1 MADIRITDLV
11 DPQAIEDLRTV
22 KNEVDNVRTAYIEVI
37 RATAEAIKIKIET
50 VGDIDKINNLV
61 AGGLKKAEEAT
72 AQLNSAVDQQRQ
84 IIGQTTNVISR
95 ELAEIEKENKAKRA
109 AFNQDKSMLDVAKS
123 IIGTRDENIE
133 RLIKEQKRMK
143 DLKDEQKQLDD
154 AVKKGAMTE
163 QQAYER
169 RVEIESQYRQTKAS
183 VHELTKVLNN
193 QDKELNAAEGSYQQ
207 LSLQLEQMKMAYKQL
222 TDEEKNNPIGKA
234 LNDEI
239 QKMDAHLKD
248 LAADMGEY
256 QRNVGNYAIAAGNY
270 VDVMLNAVGV
280 NGKFGSSLKMLATEG
295 GGDILA
301 GLTTK
306 VKAFGT
312 TLLGFLANPAVLA
325 ILGIG
330 GTVAAFKWWYDY
342 NKGLMEATRL
352 TREFL
357 GVSGDELVD
366 VRSEIQAV
374 ADEWGKDY
382 KDVLSAVDIL
392 MQQYGIDSREALDI
406 VRGGFQA
413 GADLSGNMLS
423 NMERYAPIFKDM
435 KLDGS
440 QLAAVLAQTRSGIFN
455 EQGLQMMQMAT
466 KRLREMS
473 SGTKKA
479 LEDLGISTD
488 EWNEKLLNGEANF
501 FDYLQEV
508 SRKIGELPAES
519 QEVGNALKEVFGRNG
534 AAGGMELVKYL
545 GEMTTNLD
553 EVKKVTGEV
562 GELHDQHIEKM
573 KELNKRV
580 ADLFDVTDD
589 GFEEATLAGKNFL
602 TDVLIKV
609 VGYAQKVVHWF
620 QDWYGESVELRGVVQ
635 FLSFEFQA
643 LWLKIKTG
651 VINTV
656 SLFEGMAKT
665 IRAVMD
671 FDTLKDSPKEYL
683 ENLSKVQGDTLRKM
697 KDNTVSAFNDLK
709 EIGKRSIDNTLVAPK
724 REGTDEVSAVPQQTG
739 QETGQT
745 GRLKGNQHGGD
756 DEKTSTVSPSKEA
769 EAKNHEEVREI
780 IIEATKKTIA
790 ERLKLVEEGS
800 EEEMKLSAQYAE
812 AEMASVV
819 AAARR
824 NFDKQ
829 KGELDASLAQRK
841 ISEEEY
847 AKGVEVLNEEMMAA
861 ELAAEHEKNDAV
873 SEARKKFANA
883 EIGRISEFYA
893 VQKLL
898 RDTAY
903 VEEVTAIEQQYAEG
917 LITKEEYERTLYDT
931 KVRYEQASA
940 LAVIESLEKL
950 LSVEEMTDDD
960 REKAMRELAKA
971 RVDLA
976 KQEADEVIAA
986 MEREKKADDE
996 LAKKRQQNM
1005 KEWLQT
1011 ASQAIGKINGLMGT
1025 LYDGQ
1030 IQKIEE
1036 EREVHQAHYD
1046 EEVARIESLAERG
1059 AISTEEAE
1067 ARKVAAEKR
1076 RSDKET
1082 EMEKKK
1088 QELEYK
1094 KAVWEKAT
1102 AVAQTGIATALGIM
1116 QAMATMPPNPVLAGV
1131 IAAMGAV
1138 QVATILATPIR
1149 AYAKG
1154 TGEKGHDGGLAMVGD
1169 GGKREVV
1176 VIGNSAWLT
1185 PDKPVVVDLPKGA
1198 VVYPDVDE
1206 WKMELPLSGNLHQ
1219 AEMAAIVS
1227 QQAEPKMLVVND
1239 YKRLEKK
1246 MDERNRL
1253 ARMSLKLQAEAAY
1266 RAEFAQYRR
1275 DC

>member
-11 DPQAIEDLRTV
+11 DPKAIEDLRTV
-22 KNEVDNVRTAYIEVI
+22 KTEVDNVRTAYLDAAKMMV
-37 RATAEAIKIKIET
+37 EAIKIKVEV

-61 AGGLKKAEEAT
+61 AGGMKKAEEAT
-72 AQLNSAVDQQRQ
+72 VQLNMAVEQQRQ

-193 QDKELNAAEGSYQQ
+193 QDKELNAADASYQQ
-207 LSLQLEQMKMAYKQL
+207 LSLQLEQLKMAYKQM
-222 TDEEKNNPIGKA
+222 TDEEKNSPMGKA
-234 LNDEI
+234 MNEEI

-280 NGKFGSSLKMLATEG
+280 NGQFGNSLRSLVSEG
-295 GGDILA
+295 GGDLL
-301 GLTTK
+301 GGMNMKL
-306 VKAFGT
+306 KALGA
-312 TLLGFLANPAVLA
+312 TLKGFLANPAILA

-330 GTVAAFKWWYDY
+330 GTIAAFKWWYDY
-342 NKGLMEATRL
+342 NKGIMESTRL

-357 GVSGDELVD
+357 GLTGDELVD
-366 VRSEIQAV
+366 ARSEIQAV

-382 KDVLSAVDIL
+382 KDVLSSVDIL
-392 MQQYGIDSREALDI
+392 MNQYGIDSREALDI

-440 QLAAVLAQTRSGIFN
+440 ELAAVLAQTRSGIFN

-466 KRLREMS
+466 KRLGEMS

-488 EWNEKLLNGEANF
+488 EWNKKLLNGEANF

-508 SRKIGELPAES
+508 SRKIGELPRES
-519 QEVGNALKEVFGRNG
+519 QEVSNAFKEVFGRNG

-545 GEMTTNLD
+545 GEMTTNLE

-573 KELNKRV
+573 KELNTKV
-580 ADLFDVTDD
+580 AELFDFTQD
-589 GFEEATLAGKNFL
+589 GFEEATLATKNYATDALIYVVDYLQKAVNWSKEWYDQNIVIRAAAESVGIVFQYMFKGIQTGIKNAMAGFEGFARTLKSL
-602 TDVLIKV
+602 TDFDQSPEKYFNNYLKI
-609 VGYAQKVVHWF
+609 QKDTLNKMKNNSLDFFGDMKQATTAAMGNIENGRSRGGSSSSPSSVSLEENGSGLSGG
-620 QDWYGESVELRGVVQ
+620 GESGNDN
-635 FLSFEFQA
+635 
-643 LWLKIKTG
+643 KT
-651 VINTV
+651 
-656 SLFEGMAKT
+656 
-665 IRAVMD
+665 
-671 FDTLKDSPKEYL
+671 
-683 ENLSKVQGDTLRKM
+683 
-697 KDNTVSAFNDLK
+697 
-709 EIGKRSIDNTLVAPK
+709 
-724 REGTDEVSAVPQQTG
+724 
-739 QETGQT
+739 
-745 GRLKGNQHGGD
+745 
-756 DEKTSTVSPSKEA
+756 TVSPSKTA
-769 EAKNHEEVREI
+769 EAKNMEEVREI
-780 IIEATKKTIA
+780 IMEATRKTI
-790 ERLKLVEEGS
+790 EDRLKLVEEGS

-812 AEMASVV
+812 AEMAAAV
-819 AAARR
+819 AAARK

-841 ISEEEY
+841 ISQEEY
-847 AKGVEVLNEEMMAA
+847 DKGIEVLNEEMMAA
-861 ELAAEHEKNDAV
+861 ELAAEHEKNEAI

-893 VQKLL
+893 VNKSL

-903 VEEVTAIEQQYAEG
+903 VEEVTAIEKEYAEG
-917 LITKEEYERTLYDT
+917 LITKEEYERALYDA

-940 LAVIESLEKL
+940 LAVIESLEKQL
-950 LSVEEMTDDD
+950 DVEEMTDKD
-960 REKAMRELAKA
+960 REKAMRELSKA
-971 RVDLA
+971 RADLA
-976 KQEADEVIAA
+976 KKEADDAVAA

-996 LAKKRQQNM
+996 LAKKRKQNM
-1005 KEWLQT
+1005 RKWMQT
-1011 ASQAIGKINGLMGT
+1011 ASQAIGKIKGLMDAM
-1025 LYDGQ
+1025 YDGK
-1030 IQKIEE
+1030 IQKLDEE
-1036 EREVHQAHYD
+1036 KEANQAHYD
-1046 EEVARIESLAERG
+1046 EEIERIESLAERG

-1067 ARKVAAEKR
+1067 ARKAAAEKR
-1076 RSDKET
+1076 RSDKEA
-1082 EMEKKK
+1082 ELEKKK
-1088 QELEYK
+1088 QEIEYK

-1102 AVAQTGIATALGIM
+1102 SVAEASIATAVAITKALKTGPW
-1116 QAMATMPPNPVLAGV
+1116 MAAIV
-1131 IAAMGAV
+1131 AAMGAI
-1138 QVATILATPIR
+1138 QIATILATPIK

-1154 TGEKGHDGGLAMVGD
+1154 TGDKGHEGGLAMVGD

-1176 VIGNSAWLT
+1176 VIGNSSWLT

-1198 VVYPDVDE
+1198 MVYPDVED
-1206 WKMELPLSGNLHQ
+1206 WKLSVPLAG
-1219 AEMAAIVS
+1219 AAAPF
-1227 QQAEPKMLVVND
+1227 QQNEPRTLVVND

-1253 ARMSLKLQAEAAY
+1253 ARISLRLQADAAY

-1275 DC
+1275 ER

>member
-11 DPQAIEDLRTV
+11 DPKAIEDLRTV
-22 KNEVDNVRTAYIEVI
+22 KTEVDNVRTAYLDAAKMMV
-37 RATAEAIKIKIET
+37 EAIKIKVEV

-61 AGGLKKAEEAT
+61 AGGMKKAEEAT
-72 AQLNSAVDQQRQ
+72 VQLNMAVEQQRQ

-193 QDKELNAAEGSYQQ
+193 QDKELNAADASYQQ
-207 LSLQLEQMKMAYKQL
+207 LSLQLEQLKMAYKQM
-222 TDEEKNNPIGKA
+222 TDEEKNSPMGKA
-234 LNDEI
+234 MNEEI

-280 NGKFGSSLKMLATEG
+280 NGQFGNSLRSLVSEG
-295 GGDILA
+295 GGDLL
-301 GLTTK
+301 GGMNMKL
-306 VKAFGT
+306 KALGA
-312 TLLGFLANPAVLA
+312 TLKGFLANPAILA

-330 GTVAAFKWWYDY
+330 GTIAAFKWWYDY
-342 NKGLMEATRL
+342 NKGIMESTRL

-357 GVSGDELVD
+357 GLTGDELVD
-366 VRSEIQAV
+366 ARSEIQAV

-382 KDVLSAVDIL
+382 KDVLSSVDIL
-392 MQQYGIDSREALDI
+392 MNQYGIDSREALDI

-440 QLAAVLAQTRSGIFN
+440 ELAAVLAQTRSGIFN

-466 KRLREMS
+466 KRLGEMS

-488 EWNEKLLNGEANF
+488 EWNKKLLNGEANF

-508 SRKIGELPAES
+508 SRKIGELPRES
-519 QEVGNALKEVFGRNG
+519 QEVSNAFKEVFGRNG

-545 GEMTTNLD
+545 GEMTTNLE

-573 KELNKRV
+573 KELNTKV
-580 ADLFDVTDD
+580 AELFDFTQD
-589 GFEEATLAGKNFL
+589 GFEEATLATKNYATDALIYVVDYLQKAVNWSKEWYDQNIVIRAAAESVGIVFQYMFKGIQTGIKNAMAGFEGFARTLKSL
-602 TDVLIKV
+602 TDFDQSPEKYFNNYLKI
-609 VGYAQKVVHWF
+609 QKDTLNKMKNNSLDFFGDMKQATTAAMGNIENGRSRGGSSSSPSSVSLEENGSGLSGG
-620 QDWYGESVELRGVVQ
+620 GESGNDN
-635 FLSFEFQA
+635 
-643 LWLKIKTG
+643 KT
-651 VINTV
+651 
-656 SLFEGMAKT
+656 
-665 IRAVMD
+665 
-671 FDTLKDSPKEYL
+671 
-683 ENLSKVQGDTLRKM
+683 
-697 KDNTVSAFNDLK
+697 
-709 EIGKRSIDNTLVAPK
+709 
-724 REGTDEVSAVPQQTG
+724 
-739 QETGQT
+739 
-745 GRLKGNQHGGD
+745 
-756 DEKTSTVSPSKEA
+756 TVSPSKTA
-769 EAKNHEEVREI
+769 EAKNMEEVREI
-780 IIEATKKTIA
+780 IMEATRKTI
-790 ERLKLVEEGS
+790 EDRLKLVEEGS

-812 AEMASVV
+812 AEMAAAV
-819 AAARR
+819 AAARK

-841 ISEEEY
+841 ISQEEY
-847 AKGVEVLNEEMMAA
+847 DKGIEVLNEEMMAA
-861 ELAAEHEKNDAV
+861 ELAAEHEKNEAI

-893 VQKLL
+893 VNKSL

-903 VEEVTAIEQQYAEG
+903 VEEVTAIEKEYAEG
-917 LITKEEYERTLYDT
+917 LITKEEYERALYDA

-940 LAVIESLEKL
+940 LAVIESLEKQL
-950 LSVEEMTDDD
+950 DVEEMTDKD
-960 REKAMRELAKA
+960 REKAMRELSKA
-971 RVDLA
+971 RADLA
-976 KQEADEVIAA
+976 KKEADDAVAA

-996 LAKKRQQNM
+996 LAKKRKQNM
-1005 KEWLQT
+1005 RKWMQT
-1011 ASQAIGKINGLMGT
+1011 ASQAIGKIKGLMDAM
-1025 LYDGQ
+1025 YDGK
-1030 IQKIEE
+1030 IQKLDEE
-1036 EREVHQAHYD
+1036 KEANQAHYD
-1046 EEVARIESLAERG
+1046 EEIERIESLAERG

-1067 ARKVAAEKR
+1067 ARKAAAEKR
-1076 RSDKET
+1076 RSDKEA
-1082 EMEKKK
+1082 ELEKKK
-1088 QELEYK
+1088 QEIEYK

-1102 AVAQTGIATALGIM
+1102 SVAEASIATAVAITKALKTGPW
-1116 QAMATMPPNPVLAGV
+1116 MAAIVAV
-1131 IAAMGAV
+1131 MGAI
-1138 QVATILATPIR
+1138 QIATILATPIK

-1154 TGEKGHDGGLAMVGD
+1154 TGDKGHEGGLAMVGD

-1176 VIGNSAWLT
+1176 VIGNSSWLT

-1198 VVYPDVDE
+1198 MVYPDVED
-1206 WKMELPLSGNLHQ
+1206 WKLSVPLAG
-1219 AEMAAIVS
+1219 AAAPF
-1227 QQAEPKMLVVND
+1227 QQNEPRTLVVND

-1253 ARMSLKLQAEAAY
+1253 ARISLRLQADAAY

-1275 DC
+1275 ER

>member
-11 DPQAIEDLRTV
+11 DPKAIEDLRTV
-22 KNEVDNVRTAYIEVI
+22 KTEVDNVRTAYMEVI
-37 RATAEAIKIKIET
+37 RATAEAIKIKVET
-50 VGDIDKINNLV
+50 VGDIDKINNVV
-61 AGGLKKAEEAT
+61 AGGMKKAEEAT
-72 AQLNSAVDQQRQ
+72 VQLNTAVEQQRQ
-84 IIGQTTNVISR
+84 IVGQTTNAISR
-95 ELAEIEKENKAKRA
+95 ELAEIEKENKVKRA
-109 AFNQDKSMLDVAKS
+109 AFVQDKSMLDVAKT
-123 IIGTRDENIE
+123 IIGTRDENIS
-133 RLIKEQKRMK
+133 RLVKLQKQMK
-143 DLKDEQKQLDD
+143 DMREEQKQLTD
-154 AVKKGAMTE
+154 AVKKGQMSE
-163 QQAYER
+163 QAAYER
-169 RVEIESQYRQTKAS
+169 RIEIEGQYRQTKAS
-183 VHELTKVLNN
+183 VQELTRVLNN
-193 QDKELNAAEGSYQQ
+193 QDKELNAADGGYQQ
-207 LSLQLEQMKMAYKQL
+207 LSLQLEQLKMAYKQM
-222 TDEEKNNPIGKA
+222 TDEEKNSPMGKA
-234 LNDEI
+234 MNEEI

-280 NGKFGSSLKMLATEG
+280 NGKFGNSLKMLATAG
-295 GGDILA
+295 GGDVLA

-312 TLLGFLANPAVLA
+312 TLVGFLANPAVHA

-357 GVSGDELVD
+357 DVSGDELVD
-366 VRSEIQAV
+366 IRSEIQAV
-374 ADEWGKDY
+374 ADEWDKDY

-392 MQQYGIDSREALDI
+392 MNQYGIDSREALDI

-440 QLAAVLAQTRSGIFN
+440 ELAAVLAQTRSGIFN

-479 LEDLGISTD
+479 LEELGISTD
-488 EWNEKLLNGEANF
+488 EWNEKLMKGEANF

-508 SRKIGELPAES
+508 SRKISELPAES

-545 GEMTTNLD
+545 GEMTMSLE

-573 KELNKRV
+573 KELNKEV
-580 ADLFDVTDD
+580 AKVFDMTDD
-589 GFEEATLAGKNFL
+589 GFEEATISAKIFFTEALIEIVRYIGKAVDWMKEWYDENML
-602 TDVLIKV
+602 VRAAVQL
-609 VGYAQKVVHWF
+609 VG
-620 QDWYGESVELRGVVQ
+620 
-635 FLSFEFQA
+635 LSFTQTFRILELLFRNTMNTTKTLA
-643 LWLKIKTG
+643 KLFRAAFDFNTLLSSPEEYMKKIGDTFKQGMTTMRSNFSKFG
-651 VINTV
+651 KDSAEAYVNAWNSVVNNTPRSSVGGGSDAGASSSSSGAGLSGGGDGDNDNKPTV
-656 SLFEGMAKT
+656 SSSKT
-665 IRAVMD
+665 
-671 FDTLKDSPKEYL
+671 
-683 ENLSKVQGDTLRKM
+683 
-697 KDNTVSAFNDLK
+697 
-709 EIGKRSIDNTLVAPK
+709 
-724 REGTDEVSAVPQQTG
+724 
-739 QETGQT
+739 
-745 GRLKGNQHGGD
+745 
-756 DEKTSTVSPSKEA
+756 A
-769 EAKNHEEVREI
+769 EAKNMEEVREI
-780 IIEATKKTIA
+780 IMEATRKTI
-790 ERLKLVEEGS
+790 EDRLKLVEEGS

-812 AEMASVV
+812 AEMAAAV
-819 AAARR
+819 AAARK

-841 ISEEEY
+841 ISQEEY
-847 AKGVEVLNEEMMAA
+847 AKGIEVLNEEMMAA
-861 ELAAEHEKNDAV
+861 ELAAEHEKNEAI

-893 VQKLL
+893 VQKSL

-903 VEEVTAIEQQYAEG
+903 VEEVTAIEQEYAEG
-917 LITKEEYERTLYDT
+917 LITKEEYELALYEA

-940 LAVIESLEKL
+940 LAVIESLEKQ
-950 LSVEEMTDDD
+950 LSVEEMTDKD

-971 RVDLA
+971 RADLA
-976 KQEADEVIAA
+976 KKEADDAVAA
-986 MEREKKADDE
+986 MEREKKADDD

-1005 KEWLQT
+1005 RRWMQV
-1011 ASQAIGKINGLMGT
+1011 ASQAIGQIRGLIGAM
-1025 LYDGQ
+1025 YDGQ
-1030 IQKIEE
+1030 IQKIDEE
-1036 EREVHQAHYD
+1036 KEVNQAHYD
-1046 EEVARIESLAERG
+1046 EEVERIESLAERG

-1067 ARKVAAEKR
+1067 ARKSAAEKR
-1076 RSDKET
+1076 RSDKEA
-1082 EMEKKK
+1082 ELEKKK

-1102 AVAQTGIATALGIM
+1102 SIAQAGIATALAIT
-1116 QAMATMPPNPVLAGV
+1116 QALPNIALAAVVG
-1131 IAAMGAV
+1131 AMGAI
-1138 QVATILATPIR
+1138 QIAAILSTPIK

-1154 TGEKGHDGGLAMVGD
+1154 TGEKGHEGGLAMVGD

-1198 VVYPDVDE
+1198 MVYPDVED
-1206 WKMELPLSGNLHQ
+1206 WKLSVPLAGD
-1219 AEMAAIVS
+1219 AAPL
-1227 QQAEPKMLVVND
+1227 QQNEPRTLVVND

-1253 ARMSLKLQAEAAY
+1253 ARISLRLQADAAY

-1275 DC
+1275 EC

>member
-22 KNEVDNVRTAYIEVI
+22 KTEVDNVRTAYLEVI
-37 RATAEAIKIKIET
+37 RATAEAIKIKVET
-50 VGDIDKINNLV
+50 VGDIEKINNVV
-61 AGGLKKAEEAT
+61 AGGMKKAEEAT
-72 AQLNSAVDQQRQ
+72 VQLNNAVDQQRQ
-84 IIGQTTNVISR
+84 IVGQTTNVISR
-95 ELAEIEKENKAKRA
+95 ELAEIEKENKVKRA
-109 AFNQDKSMLDVAKS
+109 AFNQDKSMLELAKS
-123 IIGTRDENIE
+123 IIGSREENIE
-133 RLIKEQKRMK
+133 RLVREQKRMK
-143 DLKDEQKQLDD
+143 DMKEEQKQLAD

-169 RVEIESQYRQTKAS
+169 RIEIESQYRQTKAS
-183 VHELTKVLNN
+183 VQELTRVLNN

-207 LSLQLEQMKMAYKQL
+207 LSLQLEQLKMAYKQM
-222 TDEEKNNPIGKA
+222 TDEEKNHPMGKA
-234 LNDEI
+234 MNEEI

-280 NGKFGSSLKMLATEG
+280 NGKFGNSLKMLATAG
-295 GGDILA
+295 GGDVLA

-306 VKAFGT
+306 AKAFGT
-312 TLLGFLANPAVLA
+312 TLVGFLANPAVLA

-357 GVSGDELVD
+357 DVSGEMLVD
-366 VRSEIQAV
+366 IRSEIQAV
-374 ADEWGKDY
+374 ADEWDKDY

-392 MQQYGIDSREALDI
+392 MKQYGIDSREALDI

-440 QLAAVLAQTRSGIFN
+440 ELAAVLAQTRSGIFN
-455 EQGLQMMQMAT
+455 EQGLQMMQIAT
-466 KRLREMS
+466 KRLGEMS

-508 SRKIGELPAES
+508 SRKIGELPRES
-519 QEVGNALKEVFGRNG
+519 QEVSNAFKEVFGRNG

-545 GEMTTNLD
+545 GEMTTNLE

-562 GELHDQHIEKM
+562 GELHDQHIDKM
-573 KELNKRV
+573 KELNKEV
-580 ADLFDVTDD
+580 AKVFDMTDQ
-589 GFEEATLAGKNFL
+589 GFEEATISAKIFFTEALIEIVRYIGKAVDWMKEWYDENML
-602 TDVLIKV
+602 VRAAVQL
-609 VGYAQKVVHWF
+609 VG
-620 QDWYGESVELRGVVQ
+620 
-635 FLSFEFQA
+635 LSFTQTFRILELLFRNTMNTTKTLA
-643 LWLKIKTG
+643 KLFRAAFDFNTLLSSPEEYMKKIGDTFKQ
-651 VINTV
+651 
-656 SLFEGMAKT
+656 GMTTMGSNFSK
-665 IRAVMD
+665 
-671 FDTLKDSPKEYL
+671 FGKDSAEAYVNAWNSVVNNTPRSSVGGGSDAGASSSSSGAG
-683 ENLSKVQGDTLRKM
+683 LSG
-697 KDNTVSAFNDLK
+697 
-709 EIGKRSIDNTLVAPK
+709 
-724 REGTDEVSAVPQQTG
+724 
-739 QETGQT
+739 
-745 GRLKGNQHGGD
+745 GGD
-756 DEKTSTVSPSKEA
+756 GDNDNKPTVSPSKTA
-769 EAKNHEEVREI
+769 EAKNMEEVREI
-780 IIEATKKTIA
+780 IMEATRKTI
-790 ERLKLVEEGS
+790 EDRLKLVEEGS

-812 AEMASVV
+812 AEMAAAV
-819 AAARR
+819 AAARK
-824 NFDKQ
+824 NFDNQ

-841 ISEEEY
+841 ISQEEY
-847 AKGVEVLNEEMMAA
+847 AKGVEMLNEEMMAA
-861 ELAAEHEKNDAV
+861 ELAAEHEKNEAI

-893 VQKLL
+893 VQKSL

-903 VEEVTAIEQQYAEG
+903 VEEVTAIEQEYAEG
-917 LITKEEYERTLYDT
+917 LITKDEYERALYDA

-940 LAVIESLEKL
+940 LAVIESLEKQL
-950 LSVEEMTDDD
+950 DVEEMTDKD

-971 RVDLA
+971 RADLA
-976 KQEADEVIAA
+976 KKEADDAVAA
-986 MEREKKADDE
+986 MEREKKADDD

-1005 KEWLQT
+1005 RRWMQV
-1011 ASQAIGKINGLMGT
+1011 AGQAISKISGLMGAM
-1025 LYDGQ
+1025 YDGQ
-1030 IQKIEE
+1030 IQKIDE
-1036 EREVHQAHYD
+1036 EREIRQAHYD
-1046 EEVARIESLAERG
+1046 EEIERIESLAERG

-1067 ARKVAAEKR
+1067 ARKAAAEKR
-1076 RSDKET
+1076 RSDKEA
-1082 EMEKKK
+1082 ELEKKK

-1102 AVAQTGIATALGIM
+1102 SIAQAGIATALAIT
-1116 QAMATMPPNPVLAGV
+1116 QALPNIALAAVVG
-1131 IAAMGAV
+1131 AMGAI
-1138 QVATILATPIR
+1138 QIATILATPIK

-1154 TGEKGHDGGLAMVGD
+1154 TGEKGHEGGLAMLGD

-1198 VVYPDVDE
+1198 MVYPDVED
-1206 WKMELPLSGNLHQ
+1206 WKLSVPLAG
-1219 AEMAAIVS
+1219 AAAPL
-1227 QQAEPKMLVVND
+1227 QQNEPRTLVVND

-1246 MDERNRL
+1246 MDEHNRL
-1253 ARMSLKLQAEAAY
+1253 ARISLRLQADAAY

-1275 DC
+1275 EC

>member
-22 KNEVDNVRTAYIEVI
+22 KTEVDNVRTAYLEVI
-37 RATAEAIKIKIET
+37 RATAEAIKIKVET
-50 VGDIDKINNLV
+50 VGDIEKINNVV
-61 AGGLKKAEEAT
+61 AGGMKKAEEAT
-72 AQLNSAVDQQRQ
+72 VQLNNAVDQQRQ
-84 IIGQTTNVISR
+84 IVGQTTNVISR
-95 ELAEIEKENKAKRA
+95 ELAEIEKENKVKRA
-109 AFNQDKSMLDVAKS
+109 AFNQDKSMLELAKS
-123 IIGTRDENIE
+123 IIGSREENIE
-133 RLIKEQKRMK
+133 RLVREQKRMK
-143 DLKDEQKQLDD
+143 DMKEEQKQLAD

-169 RVEIESQYRQTKAS
+169 RIEIESQYRQTKAS
-183 VHELTKVLNN
+183 VQELTRVLNN

-207 LSLQLEQMKMAYKQL
+207 LSLQLEQLKMAYKQM
-222 TDEEKNNPIGKA
+222 TDEEKNNPMGKA
-234 LNDEI
+234 MNGEI

-280 NGKFGSSLKMLATEG
+280 NGKFGNSLKMLATAG

-312 TLLGFLANPAVLA
+312 TLVGFLANPAVLA

-357 GVSGDELVD
+357 DVSGEMLVD
-366 VRSEIQAV
+366 IRSEIQAV
-374 ADEWGKDY
+374 ADEWDKDY

-392 MQQYGIDSREALDI
+392 MKQYGIDSREALDI

-440 QLAAVLAQTRSGIFN
+440 ELAAVLAQTRSGIFN

-479 LEDLGISTD
+479 LEELGISTD

-545 GEMTTNLD
+545 GEMTTSLE

-573 KELNKRV
+573 KELNKEV
-580 ADLFDVTDD
+580 AKVFDMTDQ
-589 GFEEATLAGKNFL
+589 GFEEATISAKIFFTEALIEIVRYIGKAVDWMKEWYDENML
-602 TDVLIKV
+602 VRAAVQL
-609 VGYAQKVVHWF
+609 VG
-620 QDWYGESVELRGVVQ
+620 
-635 FLSFEFQA
+635 LSFTQTFRILELLFRNTMNTTKTLA
-643 LWLKIKTG
+643 KLFRAAFDFNTLLSSPEEYMKKIGDTFKQ
-651 VINTV
+651 
-656 SLFEGMAKT
+656 GMTTMGSNFSK
-665 IRAVMD
+665 
-671 FDTLKDSPKEYL
+671 FGKDSAEAYVNAWNSVVNNTPRSSVGGGSDAGASSSSSGAG
-683 ENLSKVQGDTLRKM
+683 LSG
-697 KDNTVSAFNDLK
+697 
-709 EIGKRSIDNTLVAPK
+709 
-724 REGTDEVSAVPQQTG
+724 
-739 QETGQT
+739 
-745 GRLKGNQHGGD
+745 GGD
-756 DEKTSTVSPSKEA
+756 GDNDNKPTVSPSKTA
-769 EAKNHEEVREI
+769 EAKNMEEVREI
-780 IIEATKKTIA
+780 IMEATRKTI
-790 ERLKLVEEGS
+790 EDRLKLVEEGS

-812 AEMASVV
+812 AEMAAAIV
-819 AAARR
+819 AARK

-841 ISEEEY
+841 ISQEEY
-847 AKGVEVLNEEMMAA
+847 AKGIEVLNEEMMAA
-861 ELAAEHEKNDAV
+861 ELAAEHEKNEAI

-893 VQKLL
+893 VQKSL

-903 VEEVTAIEQQYAEG
+903 VEEVTAIEQEYAEG
-917 LITKEEYERTLYDT
+917 LITKEEYERALYDA

-940 LAVIESLEKL
+940 LAVIESLEKQL
-950 LSVEEMTDDD
+950 DVEEMTDKD

-971 RVDLA
+971 RADLA
-976 KQEADEVIAA
+976 KKEADDAVAA
-986 MEREKKADDE
+986 MEREKKADDD

-1005 KEWLQT
+1005 RRWMQV
-1011 ASQAIGKINGLMGT
+1011 AGQAISKISGLMGA

-1030 IQKIEE
+1030 IQKIDE
-1036 EREVHQAHYD
+1036 EREIHQAHYD
-1046 EEVARIESLAERG
+1046 EEIERIEALAERG

-1067 ARKVAAEKR
+1067 ARKAAAEKR
-1076 RSDKET
+1076 RSDKEA
-1082 EMEKKK
+1082 ELEKKK

-1102 AVAQTGIATALGIM
+1102 SIAQAGIATALAIT
-1116 QAMATMPPNPVLAGV
+1116 QALPNIALAAVVG
-1131 IAAMGAV
+1131 AMGAI
-1138 QVATILATPIR
+1138 QIATILATPIK

-1154 TGEKGHDGGLAMVGD
+1154 TGEKGHEGGLAMVGD

-1198 VVYPDVDE
+1198 MVYPDVED
-1206 WKMELPLSGNLHQ
+1206 WKLSVPLAG
-1219 AEMAAIVS
+1219 AAAPL
-1227 QQAEPKMLVVND
+1227 QQNEPRTLVVND

-1253 ARMSLKLQAEAAY
+1253 ARISLRLQADAAY

-1275 DC
+1275 EC

>member
-22 KNEVDNVRTAYIEVI
+22 KTEVDNVRTAYLEVI
-37 RATAEAIKIKIET
+37 RATAEAIKIKVET
-50 VGDIDKINNLV
+50 VGDIEKINNVV
-61 AGGLKKAEEAT
+61 AGGMKKAEEAT
-72 AQLNSAVDQQRQ
+72 VQLNNAVDQQRQ
-84 IIGQTTNVISR
+84 IVGQTTNVISR
-95 ELAEIEKENKAKRA
+95 ELAEIEKENKVKRA
-109 AFNQDKSMLDVAKS
+109 AFNQDKSMLELAKS
-123 IIGTRDENIE
+123 IIGSREENIE
-133 RLIKEQKRMK
+133 RLVREQKRMK
-143 DLKDEQKQLDD
+143 DMKEEQKQLAD

-169 RVEIESQYRQTKAS
+169 RIEIESQYRQTKAS
-183 VHELTKVLNN
+183 VQELTRVLNN

-207 LSLQLEQMKMAYKQL
+207 LSLQLEQLKMAYKQM
-222 TDEEKNNPIGKA
+222 TDEEKNHPMGKA
-234 LNDEI
+234 MNEEI

-280 NGKFGSSLKMLATEG
+280 NGKFGNSLKMLATAG

-312 TLLGFLANPAVLA
+312 TLVGFLANPAVLA

-357 GVSGDELVD
+357 DVSGEELVD

-374 ADEWGKDY
+374 ADEWDKDY

-392 MQQYGIDSREALDI
+392 MKQYGIDSREALDI

-440 QLAAVLAQTRSGIFN
+440 ELAAVLAQTRSGIFN

-466 KRLREMS
+466 KRLGEMS

-508 SRKIGELPAES
+508 SRKIGELPRES
-519 QEVGNALKEVFGRNG
+519 QEVSNAFKEVFGRNG

-545 GEMTTNLD
+545 GEMTTNLE

-562 GELHDQHIEKM
+562 GELHDQHIDKM

-580 ADLFDVTDD
+580 AALFDMTDE
-589 GFEEATLAGKNFL
+589 GFEEATLAAKNYIA
-602 TDVLIKV
+602 DALIRV
-609 VGYAQKVVHWF
+609 VTYVQQIVDWF
-620 QDWYGESVELRGVVQ
+620 VQWYDESILLRGAVQHIGFALNVV
-635 FLSFEFQA
+635 
-643 LWLKIKTG
+643 WINVKTG
-651 VINTV
+651 VKQSVTLLEGLARATRA
-656 SLFEGMAKT
+656 LFNL
-665 IRAVMD
+665 D
-671 FDTLKDSPKEYL
+671 FDKFGDAVTELWKSRFQNIKDMG
-683 ENLSKVQGDTLRKM
+683 N
-697 KDNTVSAFNDLK
+697 
-709 EIGKRSIDNTLVAPK
+709 EIVDAYDKAERRAIL
-724 REGTDEVSAVPQQTG
+724 
-739 QETGQT
+739 
-745 GRLKGNQHGGD
+745 GRDKTKSSSKGNGEQEKQEDQQLEETKGGGGGSGGT
-756 DEKTSTVSPSKEA
+756 TSTVSPSKAA
-769 EAKNHEEVREI
+769 EAKNMEEVREI
-780 IIEATKKTIA
+780 IIEATKKTISD
-790 ERLKLVEEGS
+790 RLKLVEEGS

-812 AEMASVV
+812 AEMAAAIV
-819 AAARR
+819 AARK

-841 ISEEEY
+841 ISQEEY

-861 ELAAEHEKNDAV
+861 ELAAEHEKNEAI

-893 VQKLL
+893 VQKSL

-903 VEEVTAIEQQYAEG
+903 VEEVTAIEQEYAEG
-917 LITKEEYERTLYDT
+917 LITKEEYERALYDA

-940 LAVIESLEKL
+940 LAVIESLEKQL
-950 LSVEEMTDDD
+950 DVEEMTDKD

-971 RVDLA
+971 RADLA
-976 KQEADEVIAA
+976 KKEADDAVAA
-986 MEREKKADDE
+986 MEREKKADDD

-1005 KEWLQT
+1005 RKWLQT

-1036 EREVHQAHYD
+1036 EREVHQAHYE

-1067 ARKVAAEKR
+1067 ARKAAAEKR
-1076 RSDKET
+1076 RAEKE
-1082 EMEKKK
+1082 E
-1088 QELEYK
+1088 ELERKKTDIAYK

-1102 AVAQTGIATALGIM
+1102 SVAEASIATAVAITEALKTGPW
-1116 QAMATMPPNPVLAGV
+1116 MAAIV
-1131 IAAMGAV
+1131 AAMGAI
-1138 QVATILATPIR
+1138 QIATILATPIK

-1154 TGEKGHDGGLAMVGD
+1154 TGEKGHEGGLAMVGD

-1198 VVYPDVDE
+1198 MVYPDVED
-1206 WKMELPLSGNLHQ
+1206 WKLSVPLVGSSTQL
-1219 AEMAAIVS
+1219 
-1227 QQAEPKMLVVND
+1227 QQTKPKILVVSD

-1253 ARMSLKLQAEAAY
+1253 ARMSMKLQAEATY
-1266 RAEFAQYRR
+1266 KAEFAQYRR

>member
-11 DPQAIEDLRTV
+11 DPKAIEDLRTV
-22 KNEVDNVRTAYIEVI
+22 KTEVDNVRTAYMEVI
-37 RATAEAIKIKIET
+37 RATAEAIKIKVET
-50 VGDIDKINNLV
+50 VGDIDKINNVV
-61 AGGLKKAEEAT
+61 AGGMKKAEEAT
-72 AQLNSAVDQQRQ
+72 VQLNTAVEQQRQ

-95 ELAEIEKENKAKRA
+95 ELAEIEKENKVKRA

-169 RVEIESQYRQTKAS
+169 RVEIESQYRQTKTS
-183 VHELTKVLNN
+183 VQELTRVLNN
-193 QDKELNAAEGSYQQ
+193 QDKELNAADGSYQQ
-207 LSLQLEQMKMAYKQL
+207 LSLQLEQLKMAYKQM
-222 TDEEKNNPIGKA
+222 TDEEKNEPMGKA
-234 LNDEI
+234 MNEEI

-270 VDVMLNAVGV
+270 VDVMLKAVGV
-280 NGKFGSSLKMLATEG
+280 NGQFGNSLRSLVSEG
-295 GGDILA
+295 GGDLL
-301 GLTTK
+301 GGMNMKL
-306 VKAFGT
+306 KALGA
-312 TLLGFLANPAVLA
+312 TLKGFLANPAILA

-330 GTVAAFKWWYDY
+330 GTIAAFKWWYDY

-357 GVSGDELVD
+357 GLTGDELVD

-382 KDVLSAVDIL
+382 KDVLSAIDIL
-392 MQQYGIDSREALDI
+392 MNQYGIDSREALDI

-423 NMERYAPIFKDM
+423 NMARYAPIFKDM

-440 QLAAVLAQTRSGIFN
+440 ELAAVLAQTRSGIFN

-466 KRLREMS
+466 KRLGEMS

-508 SRKIGELPAES
+508 SRKIGELPRES
-519 QEVGNALKEVFGRNG
+519 QEVSNAFKEVFGRNG
-534 AAGGMELVKYL
+534 AAGGMELVKYF
-545 GEMTTNLD
+545 GQMTTSLE

-562 GELHDQHIEKM
+562 GSLHDQHIEKV
-573 KELNKRV
+573 KQLNKEV
-580 ADLFDVTDD
+580 AALFDVTDQ
-589 GFEEATLAGKNFL
+589 GFEEATLEAKNYM
-602 TDVLIKV
+602 TDVLIKIVQYVHDV
-609 VGYAQKVVHWF
+609 VDWF
-620 QDWYGESVELRGVVQ
+620 RSWYDESVLVRGIVNLIGVAFKNTYNLMRFLFQNIINSTQTVGKALRAA
-635 FLSFEFQA
+635 FD
-643 LWLKIKTG
+643 LKTLMSDGDKYMENLT
-651 VINTV
+651 NT
-656 SLFEGMAKT
+656 FKEGGKKMLDNAKDMAKSYK
-665 IRAVMD
+665 
-671 FDTLKDSPKEYL
+671 DTWKDAYDATVNPPSRR
-683 ENLSKVQGDTLRKM
+683 NSSSSSTSSSLSES
-697 KDNTVSAFNDLK
+697 SAS
-709 EIGKRSIDNTLVAPK
+709 G
-724 REGTDEVSAVPQQTG
+724 GG
-739 QETGQT
+739 
-745 GRLKGNQHGGD
+745 GGD
-756 DEKTSTVSPSKEA
+756 NDNKSTVSPSKTA
-769 EAKNHEEVREI
+769 EAKNMEEVREI
-780 IIEATKKTIA
+780 IMEATRKTI
-790 ERLKLVEEGS
+790 EDRLKLVEEGS
-800 EEEMKLSAQYAE
+800 KEEMKLSAQYAE
-812 AEMASVV
+812 AEMAAAV
-819 AAARR
+819 AAARK

-841 ISEEEY
+841 ISQEEY
-847 AKGVEVLNEEMMAA
+847 AKGIEVLNEEMMAA
-861 ELAAEHEKNDAV
+861 ELAAEHEKNEAI

-893 VQKLL
+893 VQKSL

-903 VEEVTAIEQQYAEG
+903 VEEVTAIEQEYAEG
-917 LITKEEYERTLYDT
+917 LITKEEYERALYDA

-940 LAVIESLEKL
+940 LAVIESLEKQL
-950 LSVEEMTDDD
+950 DVEEMTDKD

-971 RVDLA
+971 RADLA
-976 KQEADEVIAA
+976 KKEADDAVAA
-986 MEREKKADDE
+986 MEREKKADDD

-1005 KEWLQT
+1005 RKWMQT
-1011 ASQAIGKINGLMGT
+1011 ASQAIGKIKGLMDAM
-1025 LYDGQ
+1025 YDGQ
-1030 IQKIEE
+1030 IQKLDEE
-1036 EREVHQAHYD
+1036 KEANQAHYD
-1046 EEVARIESLAERG
+1046 EEIERIESLADRG

-1067 ARKVAAEKR
+1067 ARKTAAEKR
-1076 RSDKET
+1076 HAEKEQ
-1082 EMEKKK
+1082 ELEKKK
-1088 QELEYK
+1088 QEIEYK

-1138 QVATILATPIR
+1138 QVATILATPIK

-1154 TGEKGHDGGLAMVGD
+1154 TGEKGHEGGLAMVGD

-1198 VVYPDVDE
+1198 MVYPDVED
-1206 WKMELPLSGNLHQ
+1206 WKLSVPL
-1219 AEMAAIVS
+1219 AWAAAPL
-1227 QQAEPKMLVVND
+1227 QQNEPRTLVVND

-1253 ARMSLKLQAEAAY
+1253 ARISLRLQADAAY
-1266 RAEFAQYRR
+1266 RAEFAKYRR
-1275 DC
+1275 ER

>member
-22 KNEVDNVRTAYIEVI
+22 KAEVDNVRTTYLEVI
-37 RATAEAIKIKIET
+37 RATAEAIKIKVET
-50 VGDIDKINNLV
+50 VGDIEKINNVV
-61 AGGLKKAEEAT
+61 AGGMKKAEEAT
-72 AQLNSAVDQQRQ
+72 VQLNTAVDQQRQ
-84 IIGQTTNVISR
+84 IIGQTTNAISR
-95 ELAEIEKENKAKRA
+95 ELAEIEKENKVKRA
-109 AFNQDKSMLDVAKS
+109 AFTQDKSMLDLAKS
-123 IIGTRDENIE
+123 IIGSRDENIA
-133 RLIKEQKRMK
+133 RLVKLQKQMK
-143 DLKDEQKQLDD
+143 DMKEEQKQLTD
-154 AVKKGAMTE
+154 AVKRGQMSE
-163 QQAYER
+163 QAAYER
-169 RVEIESQYRQTKAS
+169 RIEIEGQYRQTKAS
-183 VHELTKVLNN
+183 VQELTRVLNN

-207 LSLQLEQMKMAYKQL
+207 LSLQLEQLKMAYKQM
-222 TDEEKNNPIGKA
+222 TDEEKNEPMGKA
-234 LNDEI
+234 MNEEI

-280 NGKFGSSLKMLATEG
+280 NGKFGNSLKMLATAG
-295 GGDILA
+295 GGDVLA

-312 TLLGFLANPAVLA
+312 TLVGFLANPAVLA

-330 GTVAAFKWWYDY
+330 GTVVAFKWWYDY

-357 GVSGDELVD
+357 DVSGEMLVD
-366 VRSEIQAV
+366 IRSEIQAV
-374 ADEWGKDY
+374 SDEWDKDY

-392 MQQYGIDSREALDI
+392 MKQYGIDSREALDI

-440 QLAAVLAQTRSGIFN
+440 ELAAVLAQTRSGIFN

-466 KRLREMS
+466 KRLGEMS

-508 SRKIGELPAES
+508 SRKIGELPRES
-519 QEVGNALKEVFGRNG
+519 QEVSNAFKEVFGRNG
-534 AAGGMELVKYL
+534 AAGGMELVKCL
-545 GEMTTNLD
+545 GEMTTNLE

-573 KELNKRV
+573 KELNKEV
-580 ADLFDVTDD
+580 AKVFDMTDQ
-589 GFEEATLAGKNFL
+589 GFEEATISAKIFFTEALIEIVRYIGKAVDWMKEWYDENML
-602 TDVLIKV
+602 VRAAVQL
-609 VGYAQKVVHWF
+609 VG
-620 QDWYGESVELRGVVQ
+620 
-635 FLSFEFQA
+635 LSFTQSFRILELLFRNTMNNTKTLA
-643 LWLKIKTG
+643 KLFRAAFDFNTLLSSPEEYMKKI
-651 VINTV
+651 
-656 SLFEGMAKT
+656 
-665 IRAVMD
+665 
-671 FDTLKDSPKEYL
+671 
-683 ENLSKVQGDTLRKM
+683 GDTFKQGM
-697 KDNTVSAFNDLK
+697 TTMGSNFSKFGKDYAEAYVNAWNSVVNNSP
-709 EIGKRSIDNTLVAPK
+709 RSSVGGGSDAGSSSSSSGAGLS
-724 REGTDEVSAVPQQTG
+724 G
-739 QETGQT
+739 
-745 GRLKGNQHGGD
+745 GGD
-756 DEKTSTVSPSKEA
+756 GDNDNKPTVSPSETA
-769 EAKNHEEVREI
+769 EAKNMEEVREI
-780 IIEATKKTIA
+780 IMEATRKTI
-790 ERLKLVEEGS
+790 EDRLKLVEEGS

-812 AEMASVV
+812 AEMAAAV
-819 AAARR
+819 AAARK

-841 ISEEEY
+841 ISQEEY
-847 AKGVEVLNEEMMAA
+847 AKGIEVLNEEKMAA
-861 ELAAEHEKNDAV
+861 ELAAEHEKNEAI

-893 VQKLL
+893 VQKSL

-903 VEEVTAIEQQYAEG
+903 VEEVTAIEQEYAEG
-917 LITKEEYERTLYDT
+917 LITKEEYERALYDA

-940 LAVIESLEKL
+940 LAVIESLEKQL
-950 LSVEEMTDDD
+950 DVEEMTDKD

-971 RVDLA
+971 RAELA
-976 KQEADEVIAA
+976 KKEVDEEIAE
-986 MEREKKADDE
+986 MERAKKADDD

-1005 KEWLQT
+1005 RKWMQV
-1011 ASQAIGKINGLMGT
+1011 ASQAIGQIRGLIGAM
-1025 LYDGQ
+1025 YDGQ
-1030 IQKIEE
+1030 IQKIDEE
-1036 EREVHQAHYD
+1036 KEVNQAHYD
-1046 EEVARIESLAERG
+1046 EEVERIESLAERG

-1067 ARKVAAEKR
+1067 ARKAAAEKR
-1076 RSDKET
+1076 RSDKEA
-1082 EMEKKK
+1082 ELEKKK

-1102 AVAQTGIATALGIM
+1102 SIAQAGIATALAIT
-1116 QAMATMPPNPVLAGV
+1116 QALPNIALAAVVG
-1131 IAAMGAV
+1131 AMGAI
-1138 QVATILATPIR
+1138 QIATILSTPIK

-1154 TGEKGHDGGLAMVGD
+1154 TGEKGHEGGLAMVGD

-1198 VVYPDVDE
+1198 MVYPDVED
-1206 WKMELPLSGNLHQ
+1206 WKLSVPLAG
-1219 AEMAAIVS
+1219 AAAPL
-1227 QQAEPKMLVVND
+1227 QQNEPRTLVVND

-1253 ARMSLKLQAEAAY
+1253 ARISLRLQADAAY

-1275 DC
+1275 EC

>member
-11 DPQAIEDLRTV
+11 DPKAIEDLRTV
-22 KNEVDNVRTAYIEVI
+22 KTEVDNVRTAYLDAAKMMV
-37 RATAEAIKIKIET
+37 EAIKIKVEV

-61 AGGLKKAEEAT
+61 AGGMKKAEEAT
-72 AQLNSAVDQQRQ
+72 VQLNMAVEQQRQ

-183 VHELTKVLNN
+183 VQELTRVLNN
-193 QDKELNAAEGSYQQ
+193 QDKELNAADGSYQQ
-207 LSLQLEQMKMAYKQL
+207 LSLQLEQLKMAYKQM
-222 TDEEKNNPIGKA
+222 TDEEKNNPMGKA
-234 LNDEI
+234 MNEEI

-280 NGKFGSSLKMLATEG
+280 NGQFGNSLRSLVSEG
-295 GGDILA
+295 GGDLL
-301 GLTTK
+301 GGMNMKL
-306 VKAFGT
+306 KALGA
-312 TLLGFLANPAVLA
+312 TLKGFLANPAILA

-330 GTVAAFKWWYDY
+330 GTIAAFKWWYDY
-342 NKGLMEATRL
+342 NKGLMETTRL

-357 GVSGDELVD
+357 GLTGDELVD

-382 KDVLSAVDIL
+382 KDVLSAIDIL
-392 MQQYGIDSREALDI
+392 MNQYGIDSREALDI

-440 QLAAVLAQTRSGIFN
+440 ELAAVLAQTRSGIFN

-466 KRLREMS
+466 KRLGEMS

-488 EWNEKLLNGEANF
+488 EWNKKLLNGEANF

-508 SRKIGELPAES
+508 SRKIGELPRES
-519 QEVGNALKEVFGRNG
+519 QEVSNAFKEVFGRNG

-545 GEMTTNLD
+545 GEMTTNLE

-573 KELNKRV
+573 KELNTKV
-580 ADLFDVTDD
+580 SELFDFTQD
-589 GFEEATLAGKNFL
+589 GFEEATLATKNYVTDALIYVVDYLQKAVNWSKEWYDQNIVIRAAAESVGIVFQYMFKGIQTGIKNAMAGFEGFARTLKSL
-602 TDVLIKV
+602 TDFDQSPEK
-609 VGYAQKVVHWF
+609 YF
-620 QDWYGESVELRGVVQ
+620 NNY
-635 FLSFEFQA
+635 
-643 LWLKIKTG
+643 LKIQKDTLNKMKNNSMDFFG
-651 VINTV
+651 DMKQATAAAMGNIENGRSRGGSSSSPSSV
-656 SLFEGMAKT
+656 SLE
-665 IRAVMD
+665 
-671 FDTLKDSPKEYL
+671 
-683 ENLSKVQGDTLRKM
+683 ENGDGLSG
-697 KDNTVSAFNDLK
+697 
-709 EIGKRSIDNTLVAPK
+709 
-724 REGTDEVSAVPQQTG
+724 
-739 QETGQT
+739 
-745 GRLKGNQHGGD
+745 GGD
-756 DEKTSTVSPSKEA
+756 DDDDNDNDNKTTVSPSKTA
-769 EAKNHEEVREI
+769 EAKNMEEVREI
-780 IIEATKKTIA
+780 IMEATRKTI
-790 ERLKLVEEGS
+790 EDRLKLVEEGS

-812 AEMASVV
+812 AEMAAAV
-819 AAARR
+819 AAARK

-841 ISEEEY
+841 ISQEEY
-847 AKGVEVLNEEMMAA
+847 AKGIEVLNEEMMAA
-861 ELAAEHEKNDAV
+861 ELAAEHEKNEAI
-873 SEARKKFANA
+873 SEARKNFANA

-893 VQKLL
+893 VQKSL

-917 LITKEEYERTLYDT
+917 LITKEEYERSMYDA

-940 LAVIESLEKL
+940 LAVIESMEKQL
-950 LSVEEMTDDD
+950 DVEEMTDKD

-971 RVDLA
+971 KADLA
-976 KQEADEVIAA
+976 KKEADETIAA
-986 MEREKKADDE
+986 MEREKKADDD

-1005 KEWLQT
+1005 RKWMQT
-1011 ASQAIGKINGLMGT
+1011 ASQAIGKIKGLMDAM
-1025 LYDGQ
+1025 YDGK
-1030 IQKIEE
+1030 IQKLDEE
-1036 EREVHQAHYD
+1036 KEANQAHYD
-1046 EEVARIESLAERG
+1046 EEIERIESLAERG

-1067 ARKVAAEKR
+1067 ARKAAAEKR
-1076 RSDKET
+1076 RSDKEA
-1082 EMEKKK
+1082 ELEKKK
-1088 QELEYK
+1088 QEIEYK

-1138 QVATILATPIR
+1138 QVANILATPIK

-1198 VVYPDVDE
+1198 MVYPDVDD
-1206 WKMELPLSGNLHQ
+1206 WKLNVPLFGKG
-1219 AEMAAIVS
+1219 MAL
-1227 QQAEPKMLVVND
+1227 QQNEPKTLVVND

-1253 ARMSLKLQAEAAY
+1253 ARISLRLQADAAY

-1275 DC
+1275 ER

>member
-22 KNEVDNVRTAYIEVI
+22 KTEVDNVRTAYLEVI
-37 RATAEAIKIKIET
+37 RATAEAIKIKVET
-50 VGDIDKINNLV
+50 VGDIEKINNVV
-61 AGGLKKAEEAT
+61 AGGMKKAEEAT
-72 AQLNSAVDQQRQ
+72 VQLNNAVDQQRQ
-84 IIGQTTNVISR
+84 IVGQTTNVISR
-95 ELAEIEKENKAKRA
+95 ELAEIEKENKVKRA
-109 AFNQDKSMLDVAKS
+109 AFNQDKSMLEIAKS
-123 IIGTRDENIE
+123 IIGSREENIE
-133 RLIKEQKRMK
+133 RLVREQKRMK
-143 DLKDEQKQLDD
+143 DMKEEQKQLAD

-169 RVEIESQYRQTKAS
+169 RIEIESQYRQTKAS
-183 VHELTKVLNN
+183 VQELTRVLNN

-207 LSLQLEQMKMAYKQL
+207 LSLQLEQLKMAYKQM
-222 TDEEKNNPIGKA
+222 TDEEKNNPMGKA
-234 LNDEI
+234 MNGEI

-280 NGKFGSSLKMLATEG
+280 NGKFGNSLKMLATAG

-312 TLLGFLANPAVLA
+312 TLVGFLANPAVLA

-357 GVSGDELVD
+357 DVSGEMLVD
-366 VRSEIQAV
+366 IRSEIQAV
-374 ADEWGKDY
+374 ADEWDKDY

-392 MQQYGIDSREALDI
+392 MKQYGIDSREALDI

-440 QLAAVLAQTRSGIFN
+440 ELAAVLAQTRSGIFN

-479 LEDLGISTD
+479 LEELGISTD
-488 EWNEKLLNGEANF
+488 EWNEKLMKGEANF

-545 GEMTTNLD
+545 GEMTTSLE

-573 KELNKRV
+573 KELNKEV
-580 ADLFDVTDD
+580 AKVFDMTDQ
-589 GFEEATLAGKNFL
+589 GFEEATISAKIFFTEALIEIVRYIGKAVDWMKEWYDENML
-602 TDVLIKV
+602 VRAAV
-609 VGYAQKVVHWF
+609 QYVG
-620 QDWYGESVELRGVVQ
+620 
-635 FLSFEFQA
+635 LSFSQTFRLLELLFRNTMNTTKTLA
-643 LWLKIKTG
+643 KLFRATFDFNTLLSSPEEYMKKIGDTFKQ
-651 VINTV
+651 
-656 SLFEGMAKT
+656 GMTTMGSNFSK
-665 IRAVMD
+665 
-671 FDTLKDSPKEYL
+671 FGKDSAEAYVNAWNSVVNNSPRSSVGGGSDAGASSSSSGAG
-683 ENLSKVQGDTLRKM
+683 LSG
-697 KDNTVSAFNDLK
+697 
-709 EIGKRSIDNTLVAPK
+709 
-724 REGTDEVSAVPQQTG
+724 
-739 QETGQT
+739 
-745 GRLKGNQHGGD
+745 GGD
-756 DEKTSTVSPSKEA
+756 GDNDNKPTVSPSKTA
-769 EAKNHEEVREI
+769 EAKNMEEVREI
-780 IIEATKKTIA
+780 IMEATRKTI
-790 ERLKLVEEGS
+790 EDRLKLVEEGS

-812 AEMASVV
+812 AEMAAAIV
-819 AAARR
+819 AARK

-841 ISEEEY
+841 ISQEEY
-847 AKGVEVLNEEMMAA
+847 AKGIEVLNEEMMAA
-861 ELAAEHEKNDAV
+861 ELAADHEKNEAI

-893 VQKLL
+893 VQKSL

-903 VEEVTAIEQQYAEG
+903 VEEVTAIEQEYAEG
-917 LITKEEYERTLYDT
+917 LITKEEYERALYDA

-940 LAVIESLEKL
+940 LAVIESLEKQL
-950 LSVEEMTDDD
+950 DVEEMTDKD

-971 RVDLA
+971 RADLA
-976 KQEADEVIAA
+976 KKEADDAVAA
-986 MEREKKADDE
+986 MEREKKADDD

-1005 KEWLQT
+1005 RRWMQV
-1011 ASQAIGKINGLMGT
+1011 ASQAISKISGLMGA

-1030 IQKIEE
+1030 IQKIDE
-1036 EREVHQAHYD
+1036 EREIHQAHYD
-1046 EEVARIESLAERG
+1046 EEIERIEALAERG

-1067 ARKVAAEKR
+1067 ARKAAAEKR
-1076 RSDKET
+1076 RSDKEA
-1082 EMEKKK
+1082 ELEKKK

-1102 AVAQTGIATALGIM
+1102 SIAQAGIATALAIT
-1116 QAMATMPPNPVLAGV
+1116 QALPNIALAAVVG
-1131 IAAMGAV
+1131 AMGAI
-1138 QVATILATPIR
+1138 QIATILATPIK

-1154 TGEKGHDGGLAMVGD
+1154 TGEKGHEGGLAMVGD

-1198 VVYPDVDE
+1198 MVYPDVED
-1206 WKMELPLSGNLHQ
+1206 WKLSVPLGGASAPL
-1219 AEMAAIVS
+1219 
-1227 QQAEPKMLVVND
+1227 QQNEPRTLVVND

-1253 ARMSLKLQAEAAY
+1253 ARISLRLQADAAY

-1275 DC
+1275 EC